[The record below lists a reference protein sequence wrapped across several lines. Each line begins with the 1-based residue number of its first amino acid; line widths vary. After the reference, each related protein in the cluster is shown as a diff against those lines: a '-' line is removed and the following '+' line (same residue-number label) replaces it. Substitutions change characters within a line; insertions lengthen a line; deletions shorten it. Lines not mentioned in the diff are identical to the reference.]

1 MISSRGLR
9 PPSGGLWSPCASRND
24 DRLVRAFHP
33 LEIDLPGRFAPQTD
47 SCLMPRFHH
56 AQPDDERRQQQQDAR
71 FVWKEKKQRGEND
84 REKHHGRDGSNEK
97 GALLFISALPQLTL
111 GTHCSKDDSDQNN
124 AET

>member
-1 MISSRGLR
+1 
-9 PPSGGLWSPCASRND
+9 
-24 DRLVRAFHP
+24 
-33 LEIDLPGRFAPQTD
+33 
-47 SCLMPRFHH
+47 MPRFHH

-124 AET
+124 AENEFIHAGREGATNQQRGSCASGSGARHCACARASD